1 MKWTEALVVDA
12 LREAYVVSEESRA
25 KGGMDEWALLT
36 QVPLRCLTA
45 DGEAAQAAG
54 RKVYASH
61 VNERTIDVFLVRCWS
76 GGRGF
81 DRLAV
86 EVKTS
91 KADYRNETDEKR
103 APAEASAHQCVYA
116 APAGIIDPAT
126 LPPGWGLI
134 EVYETWQDRPS
145 TQSPLGPRARWA
157 KRPARRTPTC
167 DLDYLVT
174 AGFRRASRAEDSIR
188 SGTVPA
194 AEYARMQQEVAS
206 LRGIADRA
214 SSTARR
220 EMQRAKLA
228 RSEILALAGSQECA
242 DCGEKV
248 TWKRGGTNDS
258 TWSHVNPAHDKPCRE
273 VRQEI
278 DRKRR
283 EAETGST
290 YGWGFADPVEPKA
303 IREARKAAD
312 IEDTQE
318 IAS

>member
-1 MKWTEALVVDA
+1 MKWTEALVIDV
-12 LREAYVVSEESRA
+12 LREAYLPTVLPD
-25 KGGMDEWALLT
+25 GTQGMDEWALLT
-36 QVPLRCLTA
+36 QVPLRCPNA
-45 DGEAAQAAG
+45 AGVVEAAAG
-54 RKVYASH
+54 RRLKSYH
-61 VNERTIDVFLVRCWS
+61 INERTIDAFLVRCWS
-76 GGRGF
+76 GEKGHERIAF
-81 DRLAV
+81 

-103 APAEASAHQCVYA
+103 APAEASAHRCAYVT
-116 APAGIIDPAT
+116 PAGLLDPAE
-126 LPPGWGLI
+126 LPPGWGLV
-134 EVYETWQDRPS
+134 EVHEDRADRPNG
-145 TQSPLGPRARWA
+145 LGWRAAWV
-157 KRPARRTPTC
+157 KKPARRDPMC

-174 AGFRRASRAEDSIR
+174 AGFRRASRAEESIR
-188 SGTVPA
+188 TGAVPA
-194 AEYARMQQEVAS
+194 AEYARMEREAAS

-214 SSTARR
+214 QATARR

-242 DCGEKV
+242 DCDEKV

-258 TWSHVNPAHDKPCRE
+258 TWSHVNPAHDKPCHTA
-273 VRQEI
+273 RQEI

-283 EAETGST
+283 EAATGST